1 MSYKPQVDSSHYER
15 ASYRSQDRW
24 DSYWHQL
31 DLIRTVS
38 PKTVLEVG
46 LGEGVVADHLKRKGI
61 KVTTVD
67 IAEDLQ
73 PDVVASVTDM
83 PFKEGEFDVVL
94 AAEILEHIR
103 FEDVPKA
110 LSEIA
115 RVARTHA
122 VISIPHPGY
131 VFSFVFKLPL
141 LPRTALLLK
150 IPFFWQTH
158 VFNGEHYWELGKRGY
173 SVARFVKLAHDAG
186 LVLERSRSYADDPA
200 HRFFLFA
207 VNSTV

>member
-1 MSYKPQVDSSHYER
+1 MSYEPQVASGHYER

-31 DLIRTVS
+31 DLIREVN

-61 KVTTVD
+61 AVTTVD
-67 IAEDLQ
+67 IAADLH
-73 PDVVASVTDM
+73 PDVVGSVTEL
-83 PFKEGEFDVVL
+83 PFKAGAFDVVL

-103 FEDVPKA
+103 FDDVPKA

-122 VISIPHPGY
+122 VISLPHPGY

-141 LPRTALLLK
+141 LPRIPLFFK

-158 VFNGEHYWELGKRGY
+158 TFNGEHYWELGKRTY
-173 SVARFVKLAHDAG
+173 SVDRFLRIARRAG
-186 LVLERSRSYADDPA
+186 LSLRQSYSYADDPS
-200 HRFFLFA
+200 HRFFLFF
-207 VNSTV
+207 VER